1 MESDEAEQRTQ
12 VVQLEDALEGSETQ
26 SQKMP
31 KETMGLFGLS
41 EIQLQTD
48 GHKLTF
54 NCVPAHSDS
63 PILCGGQIRMDF
75 NIVNLW
81 DFIA

>member
-1 MESDEAEQRTQ
+1 MESDQAEQRTQ
-12 VVQLEDALEGSETQ
+12 VVQLEDASWSEAQ
-26 SQKMP
+26 SQKMS
-31 KETMGLFGLS
+31 ETMGLFGLR

-63 PILCGGQIRMDF
+63 PILCGGHMEMDL
-75 NIVNLW
+75 NIVDLW
-81 DFIA
+81 EFIA